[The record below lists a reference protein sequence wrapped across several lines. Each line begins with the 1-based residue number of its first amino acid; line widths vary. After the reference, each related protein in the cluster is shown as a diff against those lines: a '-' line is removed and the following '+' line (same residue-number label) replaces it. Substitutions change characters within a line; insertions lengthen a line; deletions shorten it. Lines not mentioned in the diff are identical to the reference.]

1 MKSLLKIIL
10 ATAAIAPWSLAH
22 AEDIK
27 TATFAGGCFWCMEKP
42 FEELPGVLDVK
53 SGFGNGTVENPSY
66 KQVSAGGTGH
76 YEVVEVTYDA
86 DQIDYATIL
95 RTYWPNVDPFDAGGQ
110 FCDRGSTYAPAI
122 FYQTKEEKA
131 AATASKEAVEK
142 LLGKSVVVPIVEYK
156 SFYPAEEYH
165 QDYEKKN
172 QVRYKFYRWNC
183 GRYARLTEVW
193 NELKA
198 IPAE

>member
-165 QDYEKKN
+165 QDYLRKN
-172 QVRYKFYRWNC
+172 PWRAACHAVPD
-183 GRYARLTEVW
+183 
-193 NELKA
+193 LKA
-198 IPAE
+198 ILASMPV

>member
-1 MKSLLKIIL
+1 MRSLFKIIM
-10 ATAAIAPWSLAH
+10 AIALITPWSLSH
-22 AEDIK
+22 AENLK

-66 KQVSAGGTGH
+66 QQVSAGGTGH
-76 YEVVEVTYDA
+76 YEVIEVTYDA

-131 AATASKEAVEK
+131 AATASKQAVEK

-156 SFYPAEEYH
+156 SFYPAEDYH

-172 QVRYKFYRWNC
+172 PVRYKFYRWNC
-183 GRYARLTEVW
+183 GRDARLTEVW